1 MEIKVSKCSLETI
14 QPLRALFLHESNF
27 QFVCNKCHDFGWADT
42 YLFTTEGTEIGY
54 GSVWGTDR
62 REGRDTIFEF
72 YLLPPYRGSAHL
84 VFPLFHA
91 ASGAT
96 LIECQTNDPL
106 LTSLLY
112 AFSSNIQAEAI
123 LFEDDYTSTLTLPG
137 VTFRK
142 REETDVMGD
151 DDSTYILERNSVIV
165 ASGGFVWSYNMPY
178 IDIYMQVKEPFR
190 QQGLGSLLV
199 QELKKEAY
207 LLKRVPAAR
216 CNISNHR
223 SKATLLKAGFKVC
236 GYRVKGTIQ

>member
-1 MEIKVSKCSLETI
+1 MEFKVTKCSLPII
-14 QPLRALFLHESNF
+14 QPLRVLFLHESNF

-42 YLFTTEGTEIGY
+42 YFFTADGVEIGY

-62 REGRDTIFEF
+62 REDRDTIFEF
-72 YLLPPYRGSAHL
+72 YLLPAYRKSAHL

-91 ASGAT
+91 ACGAT

-106 LTSLLY
+106 LASLLY
-112 AFSSNIQAEAI
+112 TFTINIQAEAV
-123 LFEDDYTSTLTLPG
+123 LFDEHYITTLAVPG

-142 REETDVMGD
+142 REEGDEMGD
-151 DDSTYILERNSVIV
+151 DDSTYVLERNGEIV

-178 IDIYMQVKEPFR
+178 IDIYMQVKEPYR
-190 QQGLGSLLV
+190 QQGLGSLIV

-207 LLKRVPAAR
+207 LLKRVPSAR

-236 GYRVKGTIQ
+236 GYRMKGTIQ

>member
-1 MEIKVSKCSLETI
+1 MEIKVTKCSLEAI
-14 QPLRALFLHESNF
+14 QPLRVLFLHESNF

-42 YLFTTEGTEIGY
+42 YEFSAGGEQIGY
-54 GSVWGTDR
+54 GSVWGTDK
-62 REGRDTIFEF
+62 REDRDTIFEF
-72 YLLPPYRGSAHL
+72 YLLPPYRKSAHQ
-84 VFPLFHA
+84 VFPAFHA
-91 ASGAT
+91 ACGAT

-106 LTSLLY
+106 LLAMLY
-112 AFSSNIQAEAI
+112 GYTANIHAEAV
-123 LFEDDYTSTLTLPG
+123 LFEDDLTTTLSIPG

-151 DDSTYILERNSVIV
+151 DDSTYVLEKNGEIV

-178 IDIYMQVKEPFR
+178 IDIYMQVKEPWR
-190 QQGLGSLLV
+190 QQGLGSLIV

-207 LLKRVPAAR
+207 LLKRVPSAR

-223 SKATLLKAGFKVC
+223 SQATLLKAGFKIC

>member
-1 MEIKVSKCSLETI
+1 METQVIKCSLEAI
-14 QPLRALFLHESNF
+14 QPLRDLFLHESNF

-42 YLFTTEGTEIGY
+42 YLFTSDGVEIGY
-54 GSVWGTDR
+54 GAVWGTNK
-62 REGRDTIFEF
+62 REDRDTIFEF
-72 YLLPPYRGSAHL
+72 YLLPTYRKSAHL
-84 VFPLFHA
+84 VFPYFHA
-91 ASGAT
+91 ACGAT

-106 LTSLLY
+106 LTSMLY
-112 AFSSNIQAEAI
+112 AFSSNIQAEAV
-123 LFEDDYTSTLTLPG
+123 LFEEDHTSTLTIPG

-142 REETDVMGD
+142 REEKDEMGD
-151 DDSTYILERNSVIV
+151 DDSTYVLERNGEIV

-178 IDIYMQVKEPFR
+178 IDIYMQVKEPYR
-190 QQGLGSLLV
+190 QQGLGSLIV

>member
-42 YLFTTEGTEIGY
+42 YLFTAEGIEIGY

-62 REGRDTIFEF
+62 REDRDTIFEF

-84 VFPLFHA
+84 AFPLFHA

-112 AFSSNIQAEAI
+112 GFSSNIQAEAI
-123 LFEDDYTSTLTLPG
+123 LFEEDYTSTLTLPG

-151 DDSTYILERNSVIV
+151 DDSTYILERNGVIV